1 MKLSDTELRNFV
13 DQDVKEKGK
22 ITNMVYQ
29 SINNVSKR
37 TATRDLD
44 ELISKALI
52 VQIGKTGKCT
62 HYKIKRRGQRGHKGV
77 IKGSRSEGEISNEHE
92 G

>member
-1 MKLSDTELRNFV
+1 
-13 DQDVKEKGK
+13 
-22 ITNMVYQ
+22 MVYQ

-52 VQIGKTGKCT
+52 VQIGKTGKGT
-62 HYKIKRRGQRGHKGV
+62 HYKIKQRGQRGHKGV
-77 IKGSRSEGEISNEHE
+77 IKGSNEVESGESSTDQVEG
-92 G
+92 